1 MCVQEST
8 DNPRS
13 SEPESVRATS
23 AVDRVTGLD
32 IRIDRVG
39 SGRPLV
45 FLNGL
50 LGMNEHWF
58 GVLGPLAERAE
69 CILLQPPLLD
79 MKGKG
84 CSIEGV
90 TRLSIAVLETIV
102 DRPAVL
108 LGNSFGGHVAL
119 RIAIERPD
127 LVRGLALIGSSGLFE
142 RTLEKGVQHSPS
154 KDWIK
159 DKISELFY
167 DPEFHRIPVLVD
179 AAYKKLSERP
189 AARALVKLGRSAKR
203 DHLGERLGQV
213 QRRVSVGLGNVQKK
227 VVARVQAQ
235 GREHFCLLCRRVGNC
250 ETRVGGGASEC
261 GSGLLDGAGG

>member
-1 MCVQEST
+1 MDV
-8 DNPRS
+8 
-13 SEPESVRATS
+13 
-23 AVDRVTGLD
+23 
-32 IRIDRVG
+32 RIDRVG
-39 SGRPLV
+39 TGEPLV
-45 FLNGL
+45 ILNGL

-189 AARALVKLGRSAKR
+189 AAR
-203 DHLGERLGQV
+203 
-213 QRRVSVGLGNVQKK
+213 
-227 VVARVQAQ
+227 
-235 GREHFCLLCRRVGNC
+235 
-250 ETRVGGGASEC
+250 
-261 GSGLLDGAGG
+261 